1 MKTINV
7 AAAIIRDGE
16 RIFATQ
22 RGYGPYKDGWEYPGG
37 KIEPGESPQDAL
49 KREIMEELDTVIEVG
64 EKLMTV
70 EYDYPDFHLHMD
82 CFWAQVV
89 EGNLVLSD
97 GHYEHSGKALYGDDG
112 HMTRLDIVSPVSGQ
126 PGYHHHEWWNE
137 REGYGH
143 GIHEDH

>member
-1 MKTINV
+1 MSKHKYNQGDG
-7 AAAIIRDGE
+7 RDTY
-16 RIFATQ
+16 R
-22 RGYGPYKDGWEYPGG
+22 
-37 KIEPGESPQDAL
+37 
-49 KREIMEELDTVIEVG
+49 TV
-64 EKLMTV
+64 
-70 EYDYPDFHLHMD
+70 D
-82 CFWAQVV
+82 
-89 EGNLVLSD
+89 SD